1 MNDQTAGIRRFLQTA
16 SLASALALSLSL
28 TAAAENE
35 SRHSPEEAHSS
46 GHSLGHH
53 GADGTGHDEVNMP
66 GLRGL
71 NATPEESAE
80 LAAMFRNYAKISRE
94 VMNLP
99 NGIHTITFSE
109 DEEVMAVLASHVT
122 GMIGRVETGRDP
134 KVFIQSPTLDILFQ
148 RRDRITTKIELTDK
162 GIEVV
167 QTSKDPEVVT
177 ALQTHAG
184 EVSEMADRGME
195 AVHEAM
201 MERASNRRGPGGL
214 RRGHR

>member
-1 MNDQTAGIRRFLQTA
+1 MNAQTARIRGFLQTA

-28 TAAAENE
+28 LAAAENG
-35 SRHSPEEAHSS
+35 SRHSLGEAYSS
-46 GHSLGHH
+46 GHSLGRH

-94 VMNLP
+94 VINLP

-109 DEEVMAVLASHVT
+109 DDEVMAVLASHVT

-134 KVFIQSPTLDILFQ
+134 KVFIQSPTLDILFK
-148 RRDRITTKIELTDK
+148 RRDQIATEIEVTDK
-162 GIEVV
+162 GIVVV

-184 EVSEMADRGME
+184 EVSEMVDRGME

-201 MERASNRRGPGGL
+201 IKRARNRNTN
-214 RRGHR
+214 

>member
-1 MNDQTAGIRRFLQTA
+1 
-16 SLASALALSLSL
+16 
-28 TAAAENE
+28 
-35 SRHSPEEAHSS
+35 
-46 GHSLGHH
+46 
-53 GADGTGHDEVNMP
+53 
-66 GLRGL
+66 
-71 NATPEESAE
+71 
-80 LAAMFRNYAKISRE
+80 
-94 VMNLP
+94 MNLP
-99 NGIHTITFSE
+99 NGIRTITFSE

-184 EVSEMADRGME
+184 EVSEMANRGME

-214 RRGHR
+214 RRSHR